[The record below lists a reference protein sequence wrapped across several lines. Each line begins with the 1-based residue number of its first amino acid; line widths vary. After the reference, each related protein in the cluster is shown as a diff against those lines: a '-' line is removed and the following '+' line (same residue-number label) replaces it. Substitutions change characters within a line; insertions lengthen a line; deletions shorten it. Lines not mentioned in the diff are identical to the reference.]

1 LRALTERYR
10 ATAGGLPP
18 AYWVLW
24 WGTLVNRL
32 GNFVV
37 PFLALYLVR
46 ARGFDPAAAGQMV
59 ALFGM
64 GGTGAAVLGGV
75 LADRLGRRPSMLG
88 GMLLSAASVGTIPFV
103 RAPLAIAALALLAG
117 ASNQIYQPAV
127 HAAVADVVPA
137 PERRRAYGLLYWAVN
152 MGLTLGY
159 AIASLLAARGLAA
172 LFLADAAT
180 TLVCAALI
188 ALRIPETRP
197 SKLPHAPVVAGIL
210 RVLSD
215 GPFLAFLGLQL
226 AALVVFTQWQLAF
239 PLDLSAH
246 GLPPSFFALMMA
258 YNCAGVVLVQP
269 WLTPL
274 LHRFDGARLLAVSA
288 TLFGVGFGLNAVAG
302 TVPVYLL
309 GVTCWTLG
317 EIVGFPVASAL
328 VADLAPPDLR
338 GRYQGAFSTVWGLAL
353 TLSPLVAGKVLQGA
367 GARTLW
373 LSCLATGLLV
383 AVGHLV
389 AAGPRRRR
397 LAQLAA
403 APAEPG
409 HPEAERA
416 G

>member
-1 LRALTERYR
+1 
-10 ATAGGLPP
+10 
-18 AYWVLW
+18 VLW

-32 GNFVV
+32 ANFVV
-37 PFLALYLVR
+37 TFLALYLVSG
-46 ARGFDPAAAGQMV
+46 RGFDPAAAGRMV
-59 ALFGM
+59 ALYGV

-75 LADRLGRRPSMLG
+75 LADRLGRRPTMLG
-88 GMLLSAASVGTIPFV
+88 GMILSAAAVGAIPFA
-103 RAPLAIAALALLAG
+103 RAPLAIAALAFLAG
-117 ASNQIYQPAV
+117 ASNQIYHPAI

-137 PERRRAYGLLYWAVN
+137 ADRRRAYGLLYWAVN

-159 AIASLLAARGLAA
+159 AIAGALAGRGLAT

-188 ALRIPETRP
+188 ALRIRETRP
-197 SKLPHAPVVAGIL
+197 AEQPHAPVVAGLL

-215 GPFLAFLGLQL
+215 GPFLALLGLHL
-226 AALVVFTQWQLAF
+226 VALVVFTQWQLAF
-239 PLDLSAH
+239 PLDIAAH
-246 GLPPSFFALMMA
+246 GLPTSVFALMMA

-288 TLFGVGFGLNAVAG
+288 ILFGVGFGLNAVAG
-302 TVPVYLL
+302 TVPVYLV

-328 VADLAPPDLR
+328 VAELAPPDLR
-338 GRYQGAFSTVWGLAL
+338 GRYQGAFSTVWGLSFA
-353 TLSPLVAGKVLQGA
+353 LSPLAGGQVIQAA

-373 LSCLATGLLV
+373 LLCLATGVLV

-397 LAQLAA
+397 LRELAA
-403 APAEPG
+403 RAEAPAQ
-409 HPEAERA
+409 PETEQA